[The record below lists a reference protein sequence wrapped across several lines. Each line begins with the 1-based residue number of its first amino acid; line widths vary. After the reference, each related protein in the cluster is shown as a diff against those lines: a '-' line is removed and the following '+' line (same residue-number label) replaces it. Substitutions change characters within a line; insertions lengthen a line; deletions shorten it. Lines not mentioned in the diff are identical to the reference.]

1 MLYYRVGAIIVHIG
15 TEVRGLKIVWIED
28 ERQLLQEWT
37 HYLKKESI
45 EVVGAQTVAEA
56 KALVEE
62 DKPDM
67 LLVDWMLPSG
77 ESGLEL
83 CKYNERYWGLPFIMV
98 TAKGDELDKVIAL
111 ELGADD
117 YLTKPFGLRE
127 LSARIK
133 AVLRRTGK
141 AKLQEKKLQDEQVVE
156 RGELRLDF
164 TRFTAQLKQTG
175 LELARTEFML
185 LWKLA
190 SNPGRVFTR
199 THLMEEALGDVFIG
213 YERTLDSH
221 IRNLR
226 RKLEEGG
233 ANCEYIQ
240 TVYGVGYRFIEQ
252 VNAD

>member
-1 MLYYRVGAIIVHIG
+1 MKV
-15 TEVRGLKIVWIED
+15 VWIED

-37 HYLKKESI
+37 QYLKKESI
-45 EVVGAQTVAEA
+45 EVFGAETVAEA

-62 DKPDM
+62 KKPDM
-67 LLVDWMLPSG
+67 LLVDWVLPGG

-83 CKYNERYWGLPFIMV
+83 CKWNERHWGLPFIMV
-98 TAKGDELDKVIAL
+98 TAKGDELDKVLAL

-141 AKLQEKKLQDEQVVE
+141 GKTQDKEKQDEQIVQ
-156 RGELRLDF
+156 RGQLRLDF
-164 TRFTAQLKQTG
+164 VRFTAQLEQTK
-175 LELARTEFML
+175 LELTRTEFLL
-185 LWKLA
+185 LWRLA

-199 THLMEEALGDVFIG
+199 THLMDEALGDVFIG

-233 ANCEYIQ
+233 AQCEFIQ
-240 TVYGVGYRFIEQ
+240 TVYGVGYRFAEQ
-252 VNAD
+252 AAEG

>member
-1 MLYYRVGAIIVHIG
+1 MKV
-15 TEVRGLKIVWIED
+15 VWIED
-28 ERQLLQEWT
+28 ERQLLREWT
-37 HYLKKESI
+37 QYLKKESI
-45 EVVGAQTVAEA
+45 EVFGAETVAEA
-56 KALVEE
+56 KVLVEE
-62 DKPDM
+62 KKPDM
-67 LLVDWMLPSG
+67 LLVDWMLPGG

-83 CKYNERYWGLPFIMV
+83 CKWNERHWGLPFMMV
-98 TAKGDELDKVIAL
+98 TAKGDELDKVLAL

-141 AKLQEKKLQDEQVVE
+141 GKPQDKERQDEQVVE
-156 RGELRLDF
+156 QGQLRLDF
-164 TRFTAQLKQTG
+164 VRFTAQLEQKR
-175 LELARTEFML
+175 LELTRTEFLL
-185 LWKLA
+185 LWTLA

-199 THLMEEALGDVFIG
+199 THLMDEALGDVFIG

-233 ANCEYIQ
+233 AHCEYIQ
-240 TVYGVGYRFIEQ
+240 TVYGVGYRF
-252 VNAD
+252 ADQADER